1 MLINVRFQTER
12 HHSSMPITVIR
23 LIVTEGARSWGLHN
37 QKHVFFTHTRR
48 LVWHSESPGYS
59 SACHRLCYYT
69 DSQTAPLKNITF
81 QYKKLH
87 YKLLHCK
94 FNTLKK
100 CHPGKPHR
108 NFKFALDKAV
118 DSPLLQRHLHWECGV
133 HVVAWRC
140 GHPHKPTFWG
150 WFTEAH
156 KYIAVFLFTV
166 PSQLIF
172 LIIDWSVELKGSFA
186 RREIY

>member
-1 MLINVRFQTER
+1 MV
-12 HHSSMPITVIR
+12 VR
-23 LIVTEGARSWGLHN
+23 LILIQGARSWGLHN
-37 QKHVFFTHTRR
+37 QTRSPHT
-48 LVWHSESPGYS
+48 L
-59 SACHRLCYYT
+59 ARLCLAQCEPRVQLSL
-69 DSQTAPLKNITF
+69 SQALLLHQLSQIAPLKNITF
-81 QYKKLH
+81 QYKKLY

-118 DSPLLQRHLHWECGV
+118 DSPLSLQHLHQECRV
-133 HVVAWRC
+133 HAVAWRW
-140 GHPHKPTFWG
+140 GHLHKPTFWG

-172 LIIDWSVELKGSFA
+172 LIIDWSVELKGSFT